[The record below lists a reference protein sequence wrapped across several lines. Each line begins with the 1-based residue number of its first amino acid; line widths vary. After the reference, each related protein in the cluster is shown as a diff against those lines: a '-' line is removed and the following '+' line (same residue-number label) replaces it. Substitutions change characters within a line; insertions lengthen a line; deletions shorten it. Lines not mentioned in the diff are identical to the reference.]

1 MKHSAEYVKFTSL
14 VEQVMSVPKSVV
26 KERMAEYQKQ
36 VDANPKRR
44 GPKRKNATSASG
56 RAAKS
61 SQN

>member
-1 MKHSAEYVKFTSL
+1 MKHSAEYTRFTNL

-44 GPKRKNATSASG
+44 GPKRKAATPSASD
-56 RAAKS
+56 RAAK
-61 SQN
+61 N